1 MCLGKQ
7 LNNRN
12 SYSAFLFFFFFFL
25 ASTRHSHI
33 FFSTLLGTGIESRRA
48 YWRKRR
54 FKNGERETR
63 RWSERKEEGRGR
75 HGTCEYKNLGHLLQ
89 AWETAYISGRHHL
102 FLLEM
107 TSEKRAQK
115 FHTDNVLLPRYGK
128 CMLLIGWSK
137 FVTTQKQYPYLG
149 SNTLSVW
156 NFCACFSDVIS
167 REN

>member
-1 MCLGKQ
+1 MGTVTLHFC
-7 LNNRN
+7 
-12 SYSAFLFFFFFFL
+12 FFFL
-25 ASTRHSHI
+25 FCPDLTFSY
-33 FFSTLLGTGIESRRA
+33 FFPIVLGTGIESRRA

-89 AWETAYISGRHHL
+89 AWETAYIPRRHHL

-107 TSEKRAQK
+107 TSEKGAQK

-137 FVTTQKQYPYLG
+137 FVTNQKQYPYFG

-156 NFCACFSDVIS
+156 NFCSCFSDVIS